1 MQLCSYAGYAGAG
14 QVQAS
19 ESGPQ
24 GWPGVNMWHVGILSP
39 KDRADR

>member
-1 MQLCSYAGYAGAG
+1 MRAMQAM
-14 QVQAS
+14 QALARCRRGR
-19 ESGPQ
+19 EWSGPQ